1 MSVAIVHRPRVQVPR
16 LSIIVVLA
24 ITVAAALVIVLSI
37 QASAR
42 IPAPTSAA
50 SLSTVGASVWT
61 AAEARERPPVVRA
74 LVSGEMLAT
83 APAEAPAPLRRS
95 NHTLRLAGEG
105 AASSRLAGIGRL
117 EEPYG

>member
-1 MSVAIVHRPRVQVPR
+1 MSVAIVHRPRVQAPR

-24 ITVAAALVIVLSI
+24 IAVAAA
-37 QASAR
+37 
-42 IPAPTSAA
+42 
-50 SLSTVGASVWT
+50 
-61 AAEARERPPVVRA
+61 RA

-117 EEPYG
+117 EEAHG

>member
-1 MSVAIVHRPRVQVPR
+1 MSVAIVHRPRVQVPW

-24 ITVAAALVIVLSI
+24 IAVAAA
-37 QASAR
+37 
-42 IPAPTSAA
+42 
-50 SLSTVGASVWT
+50 
-61 AAEARERPPVVRA
+61 RA

-105 AASSRLAGIGRL
+105 AASSRLAGIGRF

>member
-1 MSVAIVHRPRVQVPR
+1 VSVAIVQRPRVQVPR

-24 ITVAAALVIVLSI
+24 IAVAAA
-37 QASAR
+37 
-42 IPAPTSAA
+42 
-50 SLSTVGASVWT
+50 
-61 AAEARERPPVVRA
+61 RA
-74 LVSGEMLAT
+74 IVSGEMLAT